1 MFSRHYL
8 RKLIGQEAF
17 HQETF
22 NWLELVIPECL
33 TSEFHDLCVF
43 LFHFICNET
52 RLLLTDLK
60 TAVGP
65 LAIRYLQKQRDQP
78 FVPQIIAATPDEQV
92 PDAMQALRDELQR
105 FIATGEQWR
114 RDTLCQNPEGP
125 LNERVSSAYRVAQ
138 SQYDKN
144 GMKIFMD
151 SVHYRFHASF
161 FQSTEQQVSEFLAD
175 VYSREKPAD
184 LNSLKCS
191 APSLKRFARLHELYW
206 NPDYV
211 DPTEAK
217 TDGRMDKLSN
227 GNKRGIFLLL
237 ETATIV
243 CGNFRRRNYKALA
256 IAMGT
261 HARLGQISPIH
272 TLDQEVVRLIAGF
285 ALV

>member
-1 MFSRHYL
+1 
-8 RKLIGQEAF
+8 
-17 HQETF
+17 
-22 NWLELVIPECL
+22 
-33 TSEFHDLCVF
+33 
-43 LFHFICNET
+43 
-52 RLLLTDLK
+52 
-60 TAVGP
+60 
-65 LAIRYLQKQRDQP
+65 
-78 FVPQIIAATPDEQV
+78 
-92 PDAMQALRDELQR
+92 
-105 FIATGEQWR
+105 
-114 RDTLCQNPEGP
+114 
-125 LNERVSSAYRVAQ
+125 
-138 SQYDKN
+138 
-144 GMKIFMD
+144 MD

-184 LNSLKCS
+184 MNSLKCS